1 MADRRM
7 DYLLKNSKQKEKE
20 LKYDFMPSL
29 LEIIER
35 PANKSGKII
44 ILGIFFLFIAIV
56 LWASLAKLDM
66 VIQTDA
72 EIKPKGEV
80 TTLQSYTQGIVDKVS
95 VSDGQYVKKGDVLFS
110 LNKNASK
117 LDSSEIEEKKKSFQD
132 QLGLYK
138 IIEDGGSIEK
148 IRLADYDE
156 LSRAYLKTIIES
168 ERAFQKTVTQ
178 LEKRKNEITAERD
191 VIKEMIKSYKK
202 DHKVLDEYKVQEE
215 KYNQLSEN
223 IETVK
228 NEIESTIQKHQ
239 SEIAQ
244 AKAETA
250 QQIAVL
256 EADEKRIDMNKKYLE
271 IKAPKTGYYTAL
283 EKITPGSV
291 VQTAQALA
299 TITPEKTPMEAE
311 GYILNKDIASIKM
324 GTPVEIS
331 LAAYPSNEYGT
342 IKGKVKYISPV
353 PVVHKKLGSVYVVK
367 AEFKNCNKKIHISPG
382 ILGNMNI
389 NIGKRR
395 VITYFLE
402 PILKGLETSF
412 KEP

>member
-1 MADRRM
+1 MADRRI
-7 DYLLKNSKQKEKE
+7 DYLLKNNKQKEKE

-35 PANKSGKII
+35 PANKSGKLII
-44 ILGIFFLFIAIV
+44 FGIFFLLIVLV

-66 VIQTDA
+66 VIQTDV

-80 TTLQSYTQGIVDKVS
+80 TTLQSYTQGIVDKVK

-110 LNKNASK
+110 LNKNANK
-117 LDSSEIEEKKKSFQD
+117 LDSSEIEEKKKPFED
-132 QLGLYK
+132 QIRLYK
-138 IIEDGGSIEK
+138 IIEKGGNIK
-148 IRLADYDE
+148 NINLNDYEE
-156 LSRAYLKTIIES
+156 LSQAYLKTAIEA
-168 ERAFQKTVTQ
+168 EKNFQKTVTQ
-178 LEKRKNEITAERD
+178 LEKRKNEIIAEQD
-191 VIKEMIKSYKK
+191 IVKAMLKSYKK
-202 DHKVLDEYKVQEE
+202 DKKLLDEYRVQEE
-215 KYNQLSEN
+215 KFNELSDN
-223 IETVK
+223 IENVK
-228 NEIESTIQKHQ
+228 NEIESTLQKHQ

-244 AKAETA
+244 AKAEAA
-250 QQIAVL
+250 QQIASL
-256 EADEKRIDMNKKYLE
+256 DADKKRIDMNRKYLE

-283 EKITPGSV
+283 EKLTPGSV

-299 TITPEKTPMEAE
+299 TITPKKTPMEAE
-311 GYILNKDIASIKM
+311 SYIMNKDIANLKI

-342 IKGKVKYISPV
+342 IKGKIKYISPV
-353 PVVHKKLGSVYVVK
+353 PIVHKKLGSVYVIKVK
-367 AEFKNCNKKIHISPG
+367 FQNENSKIHISPG

-395 VITYFLE
+395 VITYFLD
-402 PILKGLETSF
+402 PILKGLKTSL